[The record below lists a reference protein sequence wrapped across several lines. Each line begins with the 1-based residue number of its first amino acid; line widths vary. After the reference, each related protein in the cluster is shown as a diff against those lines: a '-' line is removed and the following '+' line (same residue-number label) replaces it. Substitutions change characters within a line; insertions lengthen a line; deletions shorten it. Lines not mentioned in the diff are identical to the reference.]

1 MRLALIC
8 LNFPPE
14 PTGVAAYTGA
24 LADYLVKRGADV
36 RVITGVPHYPQWQ
49 VYDGY
54 GKSCIETSERLV
66 VARRRHSVPAR
77 PQLLNRLAMELTF
90 GLNAVM
96 ARWNRPDVVV
106 LVSPALFSSILAWL
120 KAALFRRPVVVW
132 VQDIYSLAISQTGRS
147 GSLGSK
153 LMAWA
158 ERALLK
164 RAQAVVAIHERF
176 KRYLVSELAIDP
188 EKVSVIRNWCHIG
201 DPPSLSLSSRIE
213 TRKQLGWRS
222 DVTVLLHAG
231 NMGVKQDLGNLVE
244 ASRLADKRGEPLL
257 FVLMGDGSE
266 RHELEAMGANRCLQI
281 IDPLPPE
288 SFPAALYAAD
298 ALVVNERAGVTEM
311 AVPSKLTS
319 YFASGRPV
327 LAATDAGSVTAEE
340 IELSGAGIRVDAE
353 RPDLLVEAALE
364 LLKNPQRSARL
375 GANGHAFRNAHL
387 VADASLSAFH
397 RSLSAVASRTTPRR
411 AEEDGGDTFIRS
423 RATTK
428 QARAKARCAPSEL
441 GERGNQTETPSE
453 SSELNAGSVG

>member
-24 LADYLVKRGADV
+24 LADDLVKRGSDV

-54 GKSCIETSERLV
+54 GRSCIETSERLI

-77 PQLLNRLAMELTF
+77 PQLLNRLVMELTF

-132 VQDIYSLAISQTGRS
+132 VQDIYSLAISQTGRA

-158 ERALLK
+158 ERALLN

-176 KRYLVSELAIDP
+176 KRYLVSELTIDP
-188 EKVSVIRNWCHIG
+188 EKISVIRNWCHIG
-201 DPPSLSLSSRIE
+201 DPPSLSLSSRMEIRE
-213 TRKQLGWRS
+213 QLGWRS

-231 NMGVKQDLGNLVE
+231 NMGVKQDLGNVVE
-244 ASRLADKRGEPLL
+244 ASRLAERRGEPLL

-281 IDPLPPE
+281 IDPLPSE
-288 SFPAALYAAD
+288 SFTAALCAAD
-298 ALVVNERAGVTEM
+298 ALLVNERAGVTEM

-327 LAATDAGSVTAEE
+327 IAATDAGSVTAEE

-364 LLKNPQRSARL
+364 LRNNPQRSATL

-397 RSLSAVASRTTPRR
+397 RSLSAVASRTARPAVLKSREATRFSAPERRRSSRAQRRDARR
-411 AEEDGGDTFIRS
+411 ASLASEAIKPPHRPS
-423 RATTK
+423 
-428 QARAKARCAPSEL
+428 QA
-441 GERGNQTETPSE
+441 N
-453 SSELNAGSVG
+453 